1 MEGTVIGNYRI
12 VEKLGEGGMGAV
24 YKAVDVNLDS
34 PVALKALN
42 VELGRD
48 PELEQRFR
56 AEIKALGHLHH
67 TNLVALQGLLIEQ
80 GRPWM
85 VMEFV
90 EGETFEQMVRR
101 RGPIPADEAIP
112 LFHQALAGVAYGH
125 RMGVIHRDLKPAN
138 IIVNQEGVVKVMDFG
153 MAKILS
159 TRGLA
164 KSGTRV
170 GTPAYMSPEQFLN
183 RPVDARSDVYSLGVT
198 LYEMLTGKVP
208 FSADNDFQIMS
219 DHVNTP
225 APPPTQFFAYV
236 PKSAEQAVLKALDKS
251 PDARYQTAEEFAQA
265 LDGAVPVAAGRK
277 SGVPVA
283 AARAAGTGVAL
294 GARLQPIRAALARF
308 LNTRERKMLAAALAV
323 FLVLAGVLAAM
334 RIKAGRAAAAAAA
347 QAAQA
352 NAAAIAQA
360 QNAANAANANPGA
373 PAQPDATGNPQA
385 PADAGAAPADQGQPG
400 VAAGGVAVVP
410 GAPAAGVA
418 VVPGAPAVGVAV
430 APAQPAAPDD
440 SGAAAPSV
448 IPAGTMIA
456 VRTVDA
462 VTSAGDTVGQTFDA
476 TVDADIVVGGNVL
489 VPSGSDA
496 GLVLRNVAQVP
507 AAKQSDVQLE
517 LVRLNVNGMD
527 YGTHSSI
534 FEQQSLPRT
543 KKSVAVAG
551 ARAAFGALGGV
562 LSHGSAG
569 QGAAAGAASTYVVS
583 IAPQTRIEFKLR
595 RKVVLAQ

>member
-1 MEGTVIGNYRI
+1 MVGTVIGNYRI
-12 VEKLGEGGMGAV
+12 VEKLGEGGMGTV
-24 YKAVDVNLDS
+24 YKAVDVNLDN
-34 PVALKALN
+34 PVALRALN

-48 PELEQRFR
+48 AELEQRFR
-56 AEIKALGHLHH
+56 DEIKALGRLHH

-85 VMEFV
+85 VTEFV
-90 EGETFEQMVRR
+90 EGETFEQTVRR
-101 RGPIPADEAIP
+101 RGPIPSDEALE
-112 LFHQALAGVAYGH
+112 LFQQALAGVAYAH
-125 RMGVIHRDLKPAN
+125 RLGVVHRDLKPAN
-138 IIVNQEGVVKVMDFG
+138 LIVNQEGVVKVMDFG
-153 MAKILS
+153 IAKILG

-164 KSGTRV
+164 KSGTRI
-170 GTPAYMSPEQFLN
+170 GTTAYMSPEQFLN
-183 RPVDARSDVYSLGVT
+183 RPVDARSDIYSLGVT

-225 APPPTQFFAYV
+225 APPLTQFFAYV
-236 PKSAEQAVLKALDKS
+236 PKSAEQAVLKALEKN
-251 PDARYQTAEEFAQA
+251 PDVRYQSAEQFAEA
-265 LDGAVPVAAGRK
+265 LGSAAPIAGGRKAAVPVAT
-277 SGVPVA
+277 VA
-283 AARAAGTGVAL
+283 AAGAGVTS
-294 GARLQPIRAALARF
+294 GARPPFATALTRF
-308 LNTRERKMLAAALAV
+308 FDTRQRKMLAAALAV

-334 RIKAGRAAAAAAA
+334 RIKARRAAAAAQAA

-373 PAQPDATGNPQA
+373 PAQPDASGNPQA

-400 VAAGGVAVVP
+400 AAAGGVAVAGGAPVAVVA
-410 GAPAAGVA
+410 GAPA
-418 VVPGAPAVGVAV
+418 GVAV
-430 APAQPAAPDD
+430 APAPPAAP
-440 SGAAAPSV
+440 AAPPNV
-448 IPAGTMIA
+448 IPAGTVIA
-456 VRTVDA
+456 VRTVDG
-462 VTSAGDTVGQTFDA
+462 VTSAGNTVGQTFDA
-476 TVDADIVVGGNVL
+476 TVDVDVVVAGNVL

-507 AAKQSDVQLE
+507 VAPRSDVQLE

-527 YGTHSSI
+527 YGTHSSV
-534 FEQQSLPRT
+534 FEQQSQPRS

-551 ARAAFGALGGV
+551 ARAAFGAVGGF

-583 IAPQTRIEFKLR
+583 IVPQTRIEFKLR
-595 RKVVLAQ
+595 TKIVLAQ